1 MRVFPLRVVIQTKVS
16 LNPSTFTLP
25 RFVISLFSFVR
36 VACLLV
42 LIFITPAVLSSQN
55 HDHVKF
61 TLVKEEAP
69 IFIYE
74 RWITFPGKVPAVKAR
89 EVKCEFQVNSSMY
102 RILSLLKD
110 ETNIKIWQ
118 KHVSDFKVHPLKDTT
133 AWLEYSYHD
142 IPWPVSDQDHFLRYD
157 LTEKIPGQEIF
168 ITFQSVIDPKLA
180 PKVDGVTRMELAGS
194 WRLEQLSPM
203 QVKVTYRILSMP
215 GNIPR
220 MFTDPV
226 IRNNMMTTVKELTNL
241 AEGKKN

>member
-1 MRVFPLRVVIQTKVS
+1 MIVTSSQSFARFIL
-16 LNPSTFTLP
+16 LSTFLSFNTLP
-25 RFVISLFSFVR
+25 VF
-36 VACLLV
+36 
-42 LIFITPAVLSSQN
+42 SQN
-55 HDHVKF
+55 HEDVMF
-61 TLVKEEAP
+61 DLVKEDAP

-89 EVKCEFQVNSSMY
+89 EVKCEFLINTSMY
-102 RILSLLKD
+102 EILSILKD
-110 ETNIKIWQ
+110 ESKIKIWQ
-118 KHVSDFKVHPLKDTT
+118 RHVSDFKVHPQSDTT
-133 AWLEYSYHD
+133 YWLEYSYHD

-168 ITFQSVIDPKLA
+168 ITFQSVIDYKLA

-194 WRLEQLSPM
+194 WHLEQLSPQ

-215 GNIPR
+215 GSIPR